1 MSRRDINETDQIAL
15 EAYRAKA
22 CAEADAAFDD
32 QALETQRHKI
42 LAKLAHLGH
51 PARVIRFPKAPLGDI
66 NTSAINRR
74 WVSVAAAAGLIIGV
88 LGGQFVHLVP
98 QRARRIAPIAAS
110 IPPSVPAQPQF
121 LKISAPVDDG
131 LLDEIEVAMQARG
144 SAELH
149 ALDELTPLSNGR

>member
-1 MSRRDINETDQIAL
+1 MSRRDINEKDQIAL

-32 QALETQRHKI
+32 QALDTQRHKI

-88 LGGQFVHLVP
+88 LGGQFVRLVP
-98 QRARRIAPIAAS
+98 QQNRRVTPTVASAPSA
-110 IPPSVPAQPQF
+110 PAQPQF
-121 LKISAPVDDG
+121 LQISAPIDDG

>member
-1 MSRRDINETDQIAL
+1 MSRRDINDKDQIAL

-51 PARVIRFPKAPLGDI
+51 PARVIRFPKAPLGDL

-98 QRARRIAPIAAS
+98 QQTRPAAAAIAPSSA
-110 IPPSVPAQPQF
+110 PSVPAQPQF
-121 LKISAPVDDG
+121 LQISAPIDDG
-131 LLDEIEVAMQARG
+131 LLDEVDLAMNTRG
-144 SAELH
+144 AAELH
-149 ALDELTPLSNGR
+149 ALDELTPR

>member
-1 MSRRDINETDQIAL
+1 MNQRDINETDQIAL
-15 EAYRAKA
+15 EAYRARA

-66 NTSAINRR
+66 NTGAINRR

-98 QRARRIAPIAAS
+98 QQARPAAIAPSNA
-110 IPPSVPAQPQF
+110 PSLPAQPQF
-121 LKISAPVDDG
+121 LQISAPIDDG
-131 LLDEIEVAMQARG
+131 LLDEVELAMNTRG
-144 SAELH
+144 AAELH
-149 ALDELTPLSNGR
+149 ALDELTPR